1 MKNNSNYQEE
11 LYAIANTLLLYYQ
24 NLPTLSFMRGKLGVA
39 ALFYK
44 FSESSQHVHYANI
57 ADNII
62 RESFIS
68 FKTKKSTIFDWLEI
82 GIGISYLI
90 KHKFVDDDLISI
102 VEDSKKLLL
111 NVRPKIVKSIADS
124 SELAWLGV
132 YFLCTSEN
140 IRSPDSIMI
149 DKSLSF
155 FENFGTFI
163 DFPQK
168 ETGAMLYFLFALIT
182 NKEYSKRILGLLKKI
197 DDEIFRA
204 DIEFLHYDFRII
216 FYAFE
221 NMAKVYLPKLTDL
234 VGSRTENYSD
244 EYIFMTESFY
254 ATIFDIKARSPIPAG
269 IYDLIKEKQGKITNE
284 NMSLIDGLA
293 GIGLSLL
300 ENSNKSRNLSE

>member
-1 MKNNSNYQEE
+1 MKNNNNYQEE

-44 FSESSQHVHYANI
+44 FSESNQHVHYANI

-90 KHKFVDDDLISI
+90 KNKFVEDDLISI

-111 NVRPKIVKSIADS
+111 NVRPKIVKSIADN

-132 YFLCTSEN
+132 YSLYTSKD
-140 IRSPDSIMI
+140 IHTPDSVMV

-155 FENFGTFI
+155 FENFRTFR
-163 DFPQK
+163 DFPPK

-204 DIEFLHYDFRII
+204 DIEFVHYDFRIM

-221 NMAKVYLPKLTDL
+221 DMAKTHLPQLTNL
-234 VGSRTENYSD
+234 VSSRIENYSD
-244 EYIFMTESFY
+244 ESIFLAESFY
-254 ATIFDIKARSPIPAG
+254 ATIFDIKTSSPIPTG
-269 IYDLIKEKQGKITNE
+269 IYNVVKEKQGKITKE
-284 NMSLIDGLA
+284 NMSLIDGLT
-293 GIGLSLL
+293 GLGLRLL
-300 ENSNKSRNLSE
+300 ENGNK

>member
-44 FSESSQHVHYANI
+44 FSESNQHVHYANI

-90 KHKFVDDDLISI
+90 KNKFVEDDLISI

-111 NVRPKIVKSIADS
+111 NVRPKIVKSIADN

-132 YFLCTSEN
+132 YSLYTSKD
-140 IRSPDSIMI
+140 IHTPDSVMV

-155 FENFGTFI
+155 FENFRTFR
-163 DFPQK
+163 DFPPK

-204 DIEFLHYDFRII
+204 DIEFVHYDFRIM

-221 NMAKVYLPKLTDL
+221 DMAKTHLPQLTDL
-234 VGSRTENYSD
+234 VSSRIENYSD
-244 EYIFMTESFY
+244 ESIFLAESFY
-254 ATIFDIKARSPIPAG
+254 ATIFDIKTRSPIPTG
-269 IYDLIKEKQGKITNE
+269 IYNVVKEKQGKITNE
-284 NMSLIDGLA
+284 NMSLIDGLT
-293 GIGLSLL
+293 GVGLRLF
-300 ENSNKSRNLSE
+300 ENGNKSRDL